1 MFDKVDAALRR
12 DSTATALTL
21 DILFGQFIRNR
32 STSHADFIERSFTF
46 EAAYPNLGEVAGVA
60 EERYQY
66 AVGNFCNTV
75 GIALPLTDKAT
86 ATFGFIGTD
95 TDNPVAAA
103 LRKTGASAAVTPAET
118 AAFNTTADIAR
129 LRITDV
135 DELGITTD
143 FKSLTLNLS
152 NNVSPEKVVGQL
164 GAKYVNFG
172 NFEVGLEAQLIFS
185 DEVVIQRIRENATV
199 TMDFVIKNSDGVIA
213 VDIPSMTLGGGA
225 REFPRNESVLINTTC
240 EAFRDPI
247 LGSSLGVSII
257 PVPLP

>member
-1 MFDKVDAALRR
+1 MFDKVDPALQM
-12 DSTATALTL
+12 DSTLADATL
-21 DILFGQFIRNR
+21 DIVFGQFIRNR
-32 STSHADFIERSFTF
+32 STDHADFIERSFTF
-46 EAAYPNLGEVAGVA
+46 EAAYPNLGMGGD
-60 EERYQY
+60 ERYQY

-95 TDNPVAAA
+95 TDNPVAVA
-103 LRKTGASAAVTPAET
+103 LRKTGASVAVTPAET

-135 DELGITTD
+135 DEEGITTD

-164 GAKYVNFG
+164 GAKYINFG

-240 EAFRDPI
+240 EAFRDPT

>member
-1 MFDKVDAALRR
+1 MLPRI
-12 DSTATALTL
+12 LTL
-21 DILFGQFIRNR
+21 CSASSSAIARRATLI
-32 STSHADFIERSFTF
+32 SEERSFQF
-46 EAAYPNLGEVAGVA
+46 EAAYPNLGPSGV
-60 EERYQY
+60 ELYQY
-66 AVGNFCNTV
+66 ALGNFCNTV
-75 GIALPLTDKAT
+75 GFSLPLTDKAT

-95 TDNPVAAA
+95 TANPVAVAS
-103 LRKTGASAAVTPAET
+103 RKSGASTAATPAET

-135 DELGITTD
+135 DEAGITTD

-185 DEVVIQRIRENATV
+185 NADVIEAIRANETV
-199 TMDFVIKNSDGVIA
+199 TMDFILKNSDGVIA

-240 EAFRDPI
+240 EAFRDST